1 MTMHDPTTV
10 TRHEG
15 DLQELYKRSIPTW
28 VRGFLIIGIISLFG
42 LYGAS
47 FVDNARTYSTKE
59 EMRELRMELKEMRLE
74 IRQDIKELSGK
85 LEPAATRQPGK

>member
-1 MTMHDPTTV
+1 MTIHDPALV

-28 VRGFLIIGIISLFG
+28 VRGFLILGIISLFG

-47 FVDNARTYSTKE
+47 YVDNARTYSTKE
-59 EMRELRMELKEMRLE
+59 DLKDLRQELKEMRIE
-74 IRQDIKELSGK
+74 IRQDLKELSGK
-85 LEPAATRQPGK
+85 LEPAQPRIMK

>member
-1 MTMHDPTTV
+1 MTIHDPALV

-28 VRGFLIIGIISLFG
+28 VRGFLILGIISLFG

-47 FVDNARTYSTKE
+47 YVDNARTYSTKE
-59 EMRELRMELKEMRLE
+59 EMKDLRQELKEMRIE
-74 IRQDIKELSGK
+74 IRQDLKELSGK
-85 LEPAATRQPGK
+85 LEPAQPRLTK